1 MKTIMELFWEFFK
14 IGLFAVGGGPA
25 TLPFL
30 MDLAEKKPWYTMRQL
45 TDMIAISESTPG
57 PLGLNMST
65 YAGFRTLGLF
75 GGLVS
80 SFGLV
85 LPSLIIIMLIAKFLE
100 NFNKNKY
107 VQAAFKGIR
116 PAVTALI
123 GAAVLNLGRVSLF
136 VEKGGALTPAV
147 GSVLIGIAVF
157 GLIHVKRLKKL
168 HPALWFLAGAIVGVI
183 FRL

>member
-1 MKTIMELFWEFFK
+1 MKTIAELFWEFFK

-45 TDMIAISESTPG
+45 TDMVAVSESTPG

-65 YAGFRTLGLF
+65 YAGFQALGLF

-80 SFGLV
+80 TFGLV
-85 LPSLIIIMLIAKFLE
+85 LPSLVIIMLIAKFLE
-100 NFNKNKY
+100 NFSQNKY
-107 VQAAFKGIR
+107 VQAAFRGIR

-123 GAAVLNLGRVSLF
+123 GAAVLNLWKVSLF
-136 VEKGGALTPAV
+136 TEENGTLTPAV
-147 GSVLIGIAVF
+147 GSILVGAAVF
-157 GLIHVKRLKKL
+157 GLIHVKRLQKW
-168 HPALWFLAGAIVGVI
+168 HPALWFLAGALVGAVC
-183 FRL
+183 RL